1 MSMIPDS
8 APFTDEQKAWLNGF
22 FAGLLGVE
30 PSAQSSGL
38 LQAAGITTES
48 LPIPSAAEPEEEED
62 FPWHE
67 PELPIVQRMEL
78 AEGRPLNRKMMA
90 AMAQLDCGTC
100 GYLCES
106 YSDALASGAESDLTL
121 CSPGGKETKQMLK
134 KLMADQGGVDT
145 IAPTETIM
153 EAGYTRKN
161 PFSAKLID
169 SLCLNGE
176 GSAKVT
182 QHVVIDLAGSNLKY
196 EVGDALGVWP
206 TNCDELVEQVVQQL
220 EHSDGTITTPLGNTK
235 SIGDALREDCCLKD
249 PSDELIELLAKRT
262 GDDSAKSKLQVM
274 IDDGGPVEGVDVL
287 DVLTIAGDVKLRAQE
302 LVANTES
309 MKPRLYSIASSMK
322 AVGNE
327 VHLTI
332 GKVTYSRED
341 RLRKGVASTMLA
353 DRMKTDDQLG
363 VYIVPNTHGFT
374 VPADDS
380 KPIIMV
386 GPGTGIAPFIAFLQ
400 ERIARGASGKNWLF
414 FGDQH
419 RETDFL
425 YEQMLT
431 SWQSDGALTRLD
443 TAFSRDGDEKVY
455 VQNRMR
461 ENGAELWQW
470 LTEGAYFYVCGDA
483 SRMASDVDAALV
495 EICAQHGNMSSDDAV
510 AFVKK
515 LGSEKRYSRDVY

>member
-287 DVLTIAGDVKLRAQE
+287 SLIH
-302 LVANTES
+302 
-309 MKPRLYSIASSMK
+309 I
-322 AVGNE
+322 
-327 VHLTI
+327 
-332 GKVTYSRED
+332 
-341 RLRKGVASTMLA
+341 
-353 DRMKTDDQLG
+353 
-363 VYIVPNTHGFT
+363 
-374 VPADDS
+374 
-380 KPIIMV
+380 
-386 GPGTGIAPFIAFLQ
+386 
-400 ERIARGASGKNWLF
+400 
-414 FGDQH
+414 
-419 RETDFL
+419 
-425 YEQMLT
+425 
-431 SWQSDGALTRLD
+431 
-443 TAFSRDGDEKVY
+443 
-455 VQNRMR
+455 
-461 ENGAELWQW
+461 
-470 LTEGAYFYVCGDA
+470 
-483 SRMASDVDAALV
+483 
-495 EICAQHGNMSSDDAV
+495 
-510 AFVKK
+510 
-515 LGSEKRYSRDVY
+515 